1 MEKQSS
7 IIGCIFD
14 NKSGQ
19 ILVSVLLGL
28 GLSSLFRQ
36 VCKDNNCQIIK
47 SPPKSEVEGKIF
59 KEDDKCYTYKASST
73 SCNAT

>member
-7 IIGCIFD
+7 IIGRIFD

-36 VCKDNNCQIIK
+36 VCKDNNCL
-47 SPPKSEVEGKIF
+47 
-59 KEDDKCYTYKASST
+59 
-73 SCNAT
+73 